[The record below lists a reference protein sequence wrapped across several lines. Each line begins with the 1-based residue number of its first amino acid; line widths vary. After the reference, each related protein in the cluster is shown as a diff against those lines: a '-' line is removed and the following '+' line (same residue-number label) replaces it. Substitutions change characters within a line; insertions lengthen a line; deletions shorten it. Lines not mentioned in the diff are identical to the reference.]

1 MSNSKNILDILIEG
15 ILLAVDK
22 KINNAKFDKTVTL
35 SVIEVLA
42 DNKYLVRLNGKDYTL
57 KSVTSTVYNVA
68 DSVRVIIPQNN
79 LKDMF
84 II

>member
-22 KINNAKFDKTVTL
+22 KINNAKFDRTVTL